1 VTPTRLVQLAGFC
14 KDAAPIADRRWSHS
28 PNIPAVSLLLVR
40 IELAPQSPPL
50 PSRQSAHRPR
60 VMMTMWAACLLV
72 LAACGC
78 TMPGRNDV
86 SRLPARHQIRSDRL
100 VIRSDF
106 RLDEGDPLVAE
117 LHDLRR
123 EVRETLQLPEPQR
136 TVAVYLFRDQER
148 YSQYMKVAHPH
159 LPERRAFFIGTPG
172 ELSVYA
178 YLGAQVQEDLRHEYT
193 HGLLHASLPEVPL
206 WLDEGLAEYFEVNS
220 TLPGRIN
227 HDHAR
232 GLAEM
237 ASHGWRPNLQRLELL
252 EDVAEMQVADYQ
264 ESWAWVHF
272 LLHESDDGRQLLLDY
287 LGKLATA
294 QAAPSLAATILSELP
309 APDEGLTAYIATF
322 TADEGRAR
330 LSSWER

>member
-1 VTPTRLVQLAGFC
+1 M
-14 KDAAPIADRRWSHS
+14 
-28 PNIPAVSLLLVR
+28 
-40 IELAPQSPPL
+40 
-50 PSRQSAHRPR
+50 PSRTEA
-60 VMMTMWAACLLV
+60 V
-72 LAACGC
+72 
-78 TMPGRNDV
+78 
-86 SRLPARHQIRSDRL
+86 RLPARHQIRTGRL

-106 RLDEGDPLVAE
+106 KLDEGDPLVAE

-123 EVRETLQLPEPQR
+123 EVRETLNLPEPQR
-136 TVAVYLFRDQER
+136 TVAVYLFRDEER
-148 YSQYMKVAHPH
+148 YTQYMHAAHPR
-159 LPERRAFFIGTPG
+159 LPARRAFFIGTPG

-193 HGLLHASLPEVPL
+193 HGLLHASLTEVPL

-220 TLPGRIN
+220 TLAGRIN
-227 HDHAR
+227 QDHAR

-237 ASHGWRPNLQRLELL
+237 AAHGWRPNLQRLEQL
-252 EDVAEMQVADYQ
+252 EDVAEMQRADYQ

-287 LGKLATA
+287 LAKLATA

-309 APDEGLTAYIATF
+309 APDERLAAYITTF